1 VHFDRLR
8 FDRRPCTLLEA
19 GKYRMVRLGPGKG
32 IYMDCS
38 NADVYREASNGKN
51 ERKLGEYC
59 LLEDPD

>member
-1 VHFDRLR
+1 
-8 FDRRPCTLLEA
+8 
-19 GKYRMVRLGPGKG
+19 MVRLGPGKG